1 MLLFTGSTTVS
12 PTLNYVDLTVI
23 TNTECAAIFGSIIT
37 PTKICTSTPGGQSPC
52 NVSFSFRYSSENL
65 LTVRNTKIAATT
77 QTAPTVTNFHCSI
90 SAVQSVLYPLLA
102 YDSDQNLSAMRYS
115 FFFFKNIFL

>member
-1 MLLFTGSTTVS
+1 MLHFTGSTTVS

-77 QTAPTVTNFHCSI
+77 QTAPIVTNFHCSI
-90 SAVQSVLYPLLA
+90 SAVQSVL
-102 YDSDQNLSAMRYS
+102 LSIIS
-115 FFFFKNIFL
+115 I